1 VDNIKLLDCTLRDGA
16 HVNDGNFGFDVIK
29 GIVKELTYANVDIVE
44 LGFLKNGKFT
54 KRQSFYNYIEE
65 IYSILES
72 SLGTNKYERFCE
84 YSVMIRSDLYDIKKL
99 TKCNG
104 LIKNIRFAFYYKDT
118 DLLKEQ
124 CYYAREKGYNVIINP
139 INFTGY
145 NADELSSLLKVV
157 NNIMPSTLT
166 IVDTFG
172 SITKEILLSLY
183 TYLENNLNK
192 NISIGLH
199 LHENL
204 SLSFSLAQYF
214 VEIKEKSRPAVID
227 ATLFGMGRIPGNLS
241 IELIADYMNSN
252 LNKAYKME
260 NILEAISKYIA
271 PIKTYFAWGYSPAY
285 FLTAKTGTHRSYAE
299 FLLKKNDLT
308 LNDINKIIG
317 IVCKSKQKSIFDGK
331 YIEKIYLEY
340 KNNI

>member
-1 VDNIKLLDCTLRDGA
+1 MDNIKLLDCTLRDGA
-16 HVNDGNFGFDVIK
+16 HVNDGNFGFDIMK
-29 GIVKELTYANVDIVE
+29 GIIKELTYANVDIVE
-44 LGFLKNGKFT
+44 LGFLKNGEFT
-54 KRQSFYNYIEE
+54 KDQSFYNYIEE

-72 SLGTNKYERFCE
+72 SVGTDNHERFCE

-104 LIKNIRFAFYYKDT
+104 LIKNIRFAFYLKDI
-118 DLLKEQ
+118 DLLKKQ
-124 CYYAREKGYNVIINP
+124 CYYAREKGYNIIINP

-145 NADELSSLLKVV
+145 NAKELPSLLKEVK
-157 NNIMPSTLT
+157 NIMPSTLT

-172 SITKEILLSLY
+172 SLTKESLLSLY
-183 TYLENNLNK
+183 NYLENNLNK
-192 NISIGLH
+192 NIPIGLH

-214 VEIKEKSRPAVID
+214 MEIKEKSRVAVID
-227 ATLFGMGRIPGNLS
+227 ASLFGIGRIPGNLS

-252 LNKAYKME
+252 LNKAYKIE
-260 NILEAISKYIA
+260 NILEAISKYIV
-271 PIKTYFAWGYSPAY
+271 PIRTRLSWGYSPAY
-285 FLTAKTGTHRSYAE
+285 FLTAKRGSHRSYAE

-308 LNDINKIIG
+308 LNDINKIID
-317 IVCKSKQKSIFDGK
+317 IVCRSKQKSIFDIK